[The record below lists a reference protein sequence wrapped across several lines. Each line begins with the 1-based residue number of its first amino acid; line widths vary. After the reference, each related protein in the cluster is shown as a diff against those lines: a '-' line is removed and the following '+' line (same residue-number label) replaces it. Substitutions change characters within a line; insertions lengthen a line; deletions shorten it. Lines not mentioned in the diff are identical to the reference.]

1 MIAKTTIGICV
12 ALLAFIAVPLSASAQ
27 NNTTQKPLKQI
38 GVPESERT
46 ETVPSLIVL
55 NARGATL
62 NGTTLTLLGVASNA
76 IIFADRPVRAA
87 GHALT
92 AHLLEDG
99 PGSDSFGKDPP
110 NATVSV
116 LSKDGSTVKDAVVV
130 LTSPKPEGDNL
141 TFNVKMLEA
150 IWPASTARRLYSS
163 TSSVCPS
170 RRCRL
175 PALPGE
181 RRAARRSILRPRRA
195 HTIHTLTD
203 PRMALS
209 ADITP
214 IPHAIRP
221 RPNIRVTRCKVAV
234 EC

>member
-12 ALLAFIAVPLSASAQ
+12 ALLASIAMPLSAVAQ
-27 NNTTQKPLKQI
+27 SSPTQKPLKQI

-92 AHLLEDG
+92 AHLLEEWAQ
-99 PGSDSFGKDPP
+99 GSDSFGKDPP

-130 LTSPKPEGDNL
+130 LTSPKPDGDNL
-141 TFNVKMLEA
+141 TFEVKKLEGDLA
-150 IWPASTARRLYSS
+150 GADGPAAVFIDIIGMPFTPLSFAGVARRTARRAAFYS
-163 TSSVCPS
+163 
-170 RRCRL
+170 
-175 PALPGE
+175 
-181 RRAARRSILRPRRA
+181 AAAAAAYYPYAYRP
-195 HTIHTLTD
+195 
-203 PRMALS
+203 PYG
-209 ADITP
+209 P
-214 IPHAIRP
+214 PCGYYP
-221 RPNIRVTRCKVAV
+221 YPPCY
-234 EC
+234 